1 MQYRRMGRTG
11 LKVSELCLGTMTFG
25 VSADAAAAARMVDAA
40 LDAGVNFID
49 TANSYGGGE
58 SERLLGKA
66 LGGRRDQVVVA
77 TKFFNPMGGGVNDS
91 GMSRVHIMRAVDDSL
106 RRLGTDWVDLYYIHH
121 VDVETELEEMLHAVD
136 TLVRQGKVRYPA
148 CSNYE
153 AWRLSEALWLSDH
166 SGLARFEC
174 YQPQYS
180 LVVRD
185 IELELLP
192 LCAYKRLGV
201 AVWAPLAGGFL
212 SGSYRPGMQVRE
224 GSRSAEGWAYPGRFF
239 AASADATLR
248 LLLER
253 ASETGRTPAQVA
265 LRWVVERP
273 GITSAI
279 VGARDAAQLAQNL
292 GAAGWRLDAEL
303 AQALTAVSEPPPR
316 YPQAMEAD
324 MVQRRAA
331 AVTAPGGEGGTA

>member
-1 MQYRRMGRTG
+1 MEYRRMGRTG

-25 VSADAAAAARMVDAA
+25 VTADEATAARMVDAA
-40 LDAGVNFID
+40 LDAGVNFFD
-49 TANSYGGGE
+49 TANSYAGGE

-106 RRLGTDWVDLYYIHH
+106 RRLGTDWVDLCYIHH

-153 AWRLSEALWLSDH
+153 AWRLSEALWLSDRA
-166 SGLARFEC
+166 GLARFEC

-185 IELELLP
+185 LELELLP

-212 SGSYRPGMQVRE
+212 SGSYRPGAQVRE
-224 GSRSAEGWAYPGRFF
+224 GSRSAEGWAYPRRFF
-239 AASADATLR
+239 APSADATLR

-253 ASETGRTPAQVA
+253 APQTGRTPAQVA
-265 LRWVVERP
+265 LRWVVQRP

-279 VGARDAAQLAQNL
+279 VGARDATQLAENL
-292 GAAGWRLDAEL
+292 GAAGWRLEAEL
-303 AQALTAVSEPPPR
+303 AQALTTVSEPAPR
-316 YPQAMEAD
+316 YPQAMERE
-324 MVQRRAA
+324 MVERRAE
-331 AVTAPGGEGGTA
+331 AVVAPGRQGGQA

>member
-1 MQYRRMGRTG
+1 MGRSG

-25 VSADAAAAARMVDAA
+25 VTADDAAAAGMVDAA
-40 LDAGVNFID
+40 FAAGINFFD
-49 TANSYGGGE
+49 TADSYAGGE
-58 SERLLGKA
+58 SERMLGKA
-66 LGGRRDQVVVA
+66 LAGRRQDAVVA

-91 GMSRVHIMRAVDDSL
+91 GMSRVHVMRAVEDSL
-106 RRLGTDWVDLYYIHH
+106 RRLGTDWIDIYYIHH
-121 VDVETELEEMLHAVD
+121 VDVETELDEMLHAVD

-153 AWRLSEALWLSDH
+153 AWRLSEALWISRH
-166 SGLARFEC
+166 HGLAGFAC

-192 LCAYKRLGV
+192 LCRHKGLGV

-212 SGSYRPGMQVRE
+212 AGKYRPGMQVRE
-224 GSRSAEGWAYPGRFF
+224 GSRSADGWAYPAAYF
-239 AASADATLR
+239 APSADATLA
-248 LLLER
+248 LLLDR
-253 ASETGRTPAQVA
+253 APDTGRTPAQVA
-265 LRWVVERP
+265 LRWVLERP

-279 VGARDAAQLAQNL
+279 VGARNVQQLIQNL
-292 GAAGWRLDAEL
+292 GAAGWRLDAGL
-303 AQALTAVSEPPPR
+303 NAALTAVSEPAPR
-316 YPQAMEAD
+316 YPQAMEGE

-331 AVTAPGGEGGTA
+331 AVTMPGRENGQ